1 MPDGFRNQNMIS
13 ASNAFIHFFS
23 GRFSL
28 ILSSCLV
35 LLTSCE
41 NNEAEV
47 ANLSSDKPGVEV
59 AKDVS
64 INYTVG
70 GHIKAILS
78 APLMYRVQDSIP
90 YVEFPNSLHADFYND
105 SAVMESKLD
114 ARYGTY
120 KETSAIIFLRDSVR
134 VVNLLKGD
142 TLICE
147 EMYWNQN
154 RPGREF
160 FTDKPVKIRTR
171 TQVIDGVGMES
182 GQDFRN
188 WRILKPK
195 GTLQVPG
202 SSFPE

>member
-1 MPDGFRNQNMIS
+1 MI
-13 ASNAFIHFFS
+13 F
-23 GRFSL
+23 
-28 ILSSCLV
+28 
-35 LLTSCE
+35 SCE
-41 NNEAEV
+41 NDETEV
-47 ANLSSDKPGVEV
+47 ADLSSKKPGVEV

-70 GHIKAILS
+70 GRIRAILT
-78 APLMYRVQDSIP
+78 APVMNRIKDSIP
-90 YVEFPNSLHADFYND
+90 FVEFPGSIHADFYNE
-105 SAVMESKLD
+105 SAVIESKLD

-134 VVNLLKGD
+134 VINILKGD

-147 EMYWNQN
+147 ELYWDQSKA
-154 RPGREF
+154 GSEF

-188 WRILKPK
+188 WRILSPR
-195 GTLQVPG
+195 GSLQVPG

>member
-1 MPDGFRNQNMIS
+1 MIR
-13 ASNAFIHFFS
+13 FFS
-23 GRFSL
+23 GRFML
-28 ILSSCLV
+28 IICCCLVILSSC
-35 LLTSCE
+35 E
-41 NNEAEV
+41 NDEAQV
-47 ANLSSDKPGVEV
+47 ADLSSKKPGVEV
-59 AKDVS
+59 AKTVS

-70 GHIKAILS
+70 GRTRAILS

-120 KETSAIIFLRDSVR
+120 KESSAIIFLRDSVR

-142 TLICE
+142 TLFCE

-154 RPGREF
+154 KPGMEF
-160 FTDKPVKIRTR
+160 FTDKPVRIRTR

-188 WRILKPK
+188 WRILKPR
-195 GTLQVPG
+195 GTLQIPG